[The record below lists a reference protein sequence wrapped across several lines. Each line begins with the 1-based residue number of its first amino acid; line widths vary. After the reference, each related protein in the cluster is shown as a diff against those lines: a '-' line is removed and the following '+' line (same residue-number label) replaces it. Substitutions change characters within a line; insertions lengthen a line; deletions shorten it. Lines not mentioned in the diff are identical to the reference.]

1 MTLHD
6 TAHAAARAPMPAHAR
21 LRFVMLRFA
30 QWRQE
35 IAPLWHMEGSTR
47 FISPLVNGYGQLQY
61 AGAELVT
68 RVRLIPLAAELDG
81 ERIAW
86 TSIYNISDEALRLR
100 GIYVLPAW
108 RSNGIGRVLVEHAI
122 DLWPPVFDRVFLYA
136 RLHNVE
142 IYRRWGFDI
151 VPGHSPRT
159 HRIGGRAAEDRIVQ
173 MSRARR
179 FDLGAVSANAPLSG

>member
-1 MTLHD
+1 MTRV
-6 TAHAAARAPMPAHAR
+6 AARAR
-21 LRFVMLRFA
+21 LRFVMLRYA

-68 RVRLIPLAAELDG
+68 RVRLMPLAAELDG

-86 TSIYNISDEALRLR
+86 TSVYNISDQALRLR

-108 RSNGIGRVLVEHAI
+108 RSNGIGRALVEHA
-122 DLWPPVFDRVFLYA
+122 LGHWPANFDRVFLYA
-136 RLHNVE
+136 RLGNVE
-142 IYRRWGFDI
+142 IYRRWGFDV
-151 VPGHSPRT
+151 VPGHFPRT
-159 HRIGGRAAEDRIVQ
+159 HRIGGRTAADRIVQ
-173 MSRARR
+173 MSRVRTPDIARPGTAR
-179 FDLGAVSANAPLSG
+179 PDIARPDIA